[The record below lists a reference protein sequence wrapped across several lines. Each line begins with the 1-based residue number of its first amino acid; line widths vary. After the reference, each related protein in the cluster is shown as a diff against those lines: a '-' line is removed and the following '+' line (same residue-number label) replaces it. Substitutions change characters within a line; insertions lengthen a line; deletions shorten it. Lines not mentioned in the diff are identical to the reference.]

1 MAHCL
6 WSSDGDRHSY
16 HLANW
21 RLVAMEKDFGGLG
34 VSSLRELNLCL
45 LCSWLRRYSLDDGKI
60 WKQLIDYKYKTE
72 NPSILCCKDVG
83 ASNFWKGVLWAAN
96 VAKIGYRWKV
106 GDRKKKL
113 DSGRLCG
120 WVHLA

>member
-1 MAHCL
+1 
-6 WSSDGDRHSY
+6 
-16 HLANW
+16 
-21 RLVAMEKDFGGLG
+21 MEKDFGGLG

-106 GDRKKKL
+106 GDRKK
-113 DSGRLCG
+113 S
-120 WVHLA
+120 